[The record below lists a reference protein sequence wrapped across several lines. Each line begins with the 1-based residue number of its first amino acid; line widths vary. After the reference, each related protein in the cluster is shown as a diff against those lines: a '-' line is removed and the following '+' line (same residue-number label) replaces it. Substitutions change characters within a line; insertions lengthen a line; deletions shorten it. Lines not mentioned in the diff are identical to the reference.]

1 MAHGSFRPRL
11 SRKGRRQANEDFGRD
26 GRSDIMRKY
35 FEFGGVVAAAVL
47 IAFGV
52 AAIVMGVNG
61 RNTVSHSLK
70 QEYIVGTPD
79 MTPAAITAEAKK
91 AGLDVSTLDIPS
103 KSVANK
109 PINSGDR
116 ARTFAGYMRIHA
128 LEASGGL
135 TYAQMGRFIAKP
147 GTPKQFT
154 DGHGATSIDKWALLD
169 PKTKQPVD
177 NGTRNV
183 WVTETALTTALNTS
197 YMADQLAL
205 FGIVVGVALLL
216 TGFGLGILAVGGA
229 LRNPDTALTFL
240 TKKATKTGGAPVHA

>member
-1 MAHGSFRPRL
+1 
-11 SRKGRRQANEDFGRD
+11 
-26 GRSDIMRKY
+26 MRKF

-47 IAFGV
+47 IAFGIT
-52 AAIVMGVNG
+52 AIAMGVGG
-61 RNTVSHSLK
+61 RGTVSHSLK
-70 QEYIVGTPD
+70 QEKIVGSPD

-91 AGLDVSTLDIPS
+91 AGLNVASLDIPS

-135 TYAQMGRFIAKP
+135 TYAQMGRYVAKP

-154 DGHGATSIDKWALLD
+154 DGHGATSIDTWALLD
-169 PKTKQPVD
+169 PKTKQPVS
-177 NGTRNV
+177 NGARDV

-216 TGFGLGILAVGGA
+216 SGFGFAILAIGGA

-240 TKKATKTGGAPVHA
+240 RTREPKLGGAVHA

>member
-1 MAHGSFRPRL
+1 MAYGSFRPRL
-11 SRKGRRQANEDFGRD
+11 SRKGRRQADEDFGRD
-26 GRSDIMRKY
+26 GRSEIMRKF
-35 FEFGGVVAAAVL
+35 FEFGGVVAAVVL
-47 IAFGV
+47 VAFGIT
-52 AAIVMGVNG
+52 AIAMGVNG
-61 RNTVSHSLK
+61 RDTVSHSLK
-70 QEYIVGTPD
+70 QEYIVGSPD
-79 MTPAAITAEAKK
+79 MTPAAISAEAKK
-91 AGLDVSTLDIPS
+91 AGLNVASLDIPS

-109 PINSGDR
+109 PINTGER

-135 TYAQMGRFIAKP
+135 TYAQMGRFVAKP
-147 GTPKQFT
+147 GTPKQLT
-154 DGHGATSIDKWALLD
+154 DGHGATSIDQWALLD

-177 NGTRNV
+177 NGARNV

-216 TGFGLGILAVGGA
+216 AGLGFGILAIGGA

-240 TKKATKTGGAPVHA
+240 TKRATKTGGAPVHA